1 MCAEIK
7 LRHRVPITGCQN
19 IHSLFTSCGTFL
31 TDFLPKLS
39 RPVMAEAFLFSLK
52 KFKLSM
58 NHLGREI
65 TTRIKRARVEDVCQ
79 KPIFSLLL
87 PAEMSKDVP
96 GTR

>member
-1 MCAEIK
+1 MY
-7 LRHRVPITGCQN
+7 
-19 IHSLFTSCGTFL
+19 CGTFL

-39 RPVMAEAFLFSLK
+39 RPLMAEAFLLSLK

-65 TTRIKRARVEDVCQ
+65 TTRIKRERVEDVYQ

-87 PAEMSKDVP
+87 PAEMSRDVP